1 MKELKPWKVLQ
12 SEMVFEH
19 PWYKIRR
26 DEVLL
31 PGGHR
36 MDDYFVRVGP
46 EVVLV
51 FPVTADGEVVL
62 VRQYKHGAR
71 EVVLELPGG
80 FFDPTEEEP
89 AAAAHREM
97 QEETG
102 YGSEEITF
110 LQALMDNPTKDT
122 HHLHLFLAENAR
134 LLTDQNLDVSEEIEV
149 VRVPLGEMK
158 EQVLQGKI
166 KVSGSL
172 ALIFLALA
180 YLEQK
185 KGKT

>member
-1 MKELKPWKVLQ
+1 MA
-12 SEMVFEH
+12 FDH
-19 PWYKIRR
+19 PWYKVRR

-31 PGGHR
+31 PDGHR

-51 FPVTADGEVVL
+51 FPVTTEGEVVL

-80 FFDPTEEEP
+80 FFDPKEEEP
-89 AAAAHREM
+89 AAAALREL

-102 YGSEEITF
+102 YVSEKINL
-110 LQALMDNPTKDT
+110 LQTVMDNPTKDT
-122 HHLHLFLAENAR
+122 HHLHLFLAQEAR

-149 VRVPLGEMK
+149 VRVPLKEIK
-158 EQVLQGKI
+158 EQVLQRKI

-172 ALIFLALA
+172 ALIFLALSH
-180 YLEQK
+180 LEQNRDQ
-185 KGKT
+185 